1 MYERECNDGSKDHGM
16 QCHSD
21 DRRLSEIVVLSV
33 HDKGP
38 VDSRFH
44 ESRGKEPYP
53 TASSM
58 KH

>member
-1 MYERECNDGSKDHGM
+1 MYERECNDGSKDHGT
-16 QCHSD
+16 QCHSN
-21 DRRLSEIVVLSV
+21 DRRLSEIVVFSV

-38 VDSRFH
+38 VNSRFR
-44 ESRGKEPYP
+44 ESRGQGPYP